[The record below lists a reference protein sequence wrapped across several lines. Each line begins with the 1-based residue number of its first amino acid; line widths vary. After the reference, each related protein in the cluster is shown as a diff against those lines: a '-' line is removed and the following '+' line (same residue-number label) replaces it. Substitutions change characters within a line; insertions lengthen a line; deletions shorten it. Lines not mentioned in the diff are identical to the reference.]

1 MSRRIRKTPLSNPR
15 AFPQSTVG
23 GVRALA
29 VKSIV
34 LLAVLLALHSTLM
47 FGQINTATLSGTV
60 KDSSGA
66 VVPDAS
72 VVVTE
77 TATGTTRTIRT
88 NAAGLFTAPLLQP
101 GIYNVAISKEGFST
115 TKQSNIELQVNQSAS
130 FDFTVNIGS
139 VGQTVQVTETQPVLN
154 TQTAGLGTV
163 VAPKEILDLP
173 LNGRQYTQL
182 LQLLPGTAPVSV
194 SQTDVPGLGGG
205 SNVTPEIN
213 GQSGRSNLFYIDG
226 IYATDP
232 FFTTVSISPSI
243 DAIQEFQ
250 EQTHTDQAQFG
261 QSTGGTINLATRAGT
276 NHFHGSG
283 YEFFRDAPLAAT
295 NYFAAV
301 KGAYNQNQFGGTL
314 GGPIKKN
321 KLFFF
326 GFYDGYRQ
334 TQAANNVTI
343 VPTPAE
349 LGGDFSALLPT
360 TVIYDPAT
368 YNPQT
373 GETQPFPGNIIPSN
387 RLNQGILGVLK
398 AYVPAPTTNAPTGLN
413 YTNTQTNT
421 LTQNQYSV
429 RVDYNI
435 SSKDL
440 LFARWTVS
448 DATDTTPEKLP
459 NNTFITGFD
468 GNNSGVNW
476 IHTFSP
482 TLVTQVTGGYN
493 SLNDPQGYQ
502 QPNAASVFSA
512 AGFGTGFTD
521 SPGGVSPPEIP
532 AIDPSGYFSYYAS
545 QGVVGPER
553 VVQFSGS
560 VNKQAGKHALMFGAA
575 YYVSTTFTTGAGDVL
590 SFNQQATW
598 NPCGMRNGSTCDG
611 EGGNSIASMLL
622 GLPVSASRIL
632 GNAGVN
638 LQGRIAGLFAQDSW
652 RLFPNFTLNY
662 GLRWDYSTPVTVGDN
677 RMAGFDIRTD
687 EWYLLKGDADT
698 PTGPLPAG
706 VVVLNRNTITTPD
719 YRNFSPR
726 LGFAYRL
733 LPETVVSAG
742 AGVTFDNWSGATQFA
757 QGGRGG
763 WPSGSSQS
771 PANLNIAG
779 ITPGA
784 TAQNPFGNT
793 QPVIPA
799 SPFPSTGQFLDT
811 AWKNSYSWQWNLQVQ
826 QQLGNTGAFKLAYV
840 GSATSRAPIQVP
852 TNISTQ
858 LGPTQ
863 VLPYPQMQ
871 DEFDVYSSIGHM
883 NYHALQ
889 AQYTKRY
896 SSSLSVITAFTW
908 SKDINVGCADFQE
921 GCSIQDPYHMRS
933 NRGVSAVDVPLVFS
947 FSSVYQLPFGKGKTF
962 ATEGVNSKVLGGW
975 QVNGIVL
982 ARDGT
987 PFTPTINFDNAN
999 ANGGTQRPNIVAGTT
1014 TAGPK
1019 TLKEYFNTAAYAV
1032 SAPFTYG
1039 NAGYNSLR
1047 GPGYTDVDFSL
1058 FRNFAM
1064 FENSNL
1070 EFRAE
1075 AFNVLNH
1082 PNFANPDG
1090 VFEDTTFG
1098 QITSIYG
1105 APRELQ
1111 LAAKFTF

>member
-1 MSRRIRKTPLSNPR
+1 MSRGIRKAPLSNPR
-15 AFPQSTVG
+15 VFPQSKVG
-23 GVRALA
+23 GMRALA
-29 VKSIV
+29 VKSVV
-34 LLAVLLALHSTLM
+34 LLAVLLGLPSTRM

-72 VVVTE
+72 VVVTA

-115 TKQSNIELQVNQSAS
+115 TEQSDIELQVNQSAS
-130 FDFTVNIGS
+130 LDFTMNIGS
-139 VGQTVQVTETQPVLN
+139 VGQTVQVSGTEPVLN

-182 LQLLPGTAPVSV
+182 LQLAPGTAPVSV
-194 SQTDVPGLGGG
+194 SQTAVPGLGG
-205 SNVTPEIN
+205 NANITPEIN
-213 GQSGRSNLFYIDG
+213 GQTGRSNLFYIDG

-250 EQTHTDQAQFG
+250 QQTHTDQAQFG
-261 QSTGGTINLATRAGT
+261 QATGATINLATRAGA
-276 NHFHGSG
+276 NRFHGSA

-314 GGPIKKN
+314 GGPIIKN

-349 LGGDFSALLPT
+349 LGGDFSAILPT

-373 GETQPFPGNIIPSN
+373 GQTQPFPGNIIPSN
-387 RLNQGILGVLK
+387 RLNQGILAVLK
-398 AYVPAPTTNAPTGLN
+398 AYVPAPATNNPTGLN
-413 YTNTQTNT
+413 YTNTQSSS
-421 LTQNQYSV
+421 LTQDQYSV
-429 RVDYNI
+429 RVDYNV
-435 SSKDL
+435 SAKDL
-440 LFARWTVS
+440 FFARWTVS
-448 DATDTTPEKLP
+448 DATVGSPEKIP
-459 NNTFITGFD
+459 NNTYVTGFN
-468 GNNSGVNW
+468 GNNSGFNW
-476 IHTFSP
+476 VHTFSP
-482 TLVTQVTGGYN
+482 TLESQVTVGYN
-493 SLNDPQGYQ
+493 SLNLPGGYD
-502 QPNAASVFSA
+502 QPNAASVFTTAGFA
-512 AGFGTGFTD
+512 AGFTST
-521 SPGGVSPPEIP
+521 PGGVSPPEIP
-532 AIDPSGYFSYYAS
+532 AIDPSGYFSFYAS
-545 QGVVGPER
+545 QGGVGPQR

-560 VNKQAGKHALMFGAA
+560 VNKQAGRHALMFGAS
-575 YYVSTTFTTGAGDVL
+575 YYLSTTFSTGAGDVL

-598 NPCGMRNGSTCDG
+598 NPCGTETGGICNG

-622 GLPVSASRIL
+622 GLPVNASRIL
-632 GNAGVN
+632 GDAGVN
-638 LQGRIAGLFAQDSW
+638 LRSHIAGLFVQDSW
-652 RLFPNFTLNY
+652 KLFPNFTLNY
-662 GLRWDYSTPVTVGDN
+662 GLRWDYTAPVTVGGN
-677 RMAGFDIRTD
+677 RMSGFDVHTD

-698 PTGPLPAG
+698 PSGPLPAG
-706 VVVLNRNTITTPD
+706 VVILNRNTITTPD

-726 LGFAYRL
+726 LGFAYQPR
-733 LPETVVSAG
+733 PETVVSAG
-742 AGVTFDNWSGATQFA
+742 AGVFFDNWSGATQFA

-793 QPVIPA
+793 LPVIPD

-811 AWKNSYSWQWNLQVQ
+811 AWQNAYSWQWNLQVQ
-826 QQLGNTGAFKLAYV
+826 QQLGNTGVFKLAYV
-840 GSATSRAPIQVP
+840 GSATSRAPLQVP

-863 VLPYPQMQ
+863 VLPFPQMR
-871 DEFDVYSSIGHM
+871 DEFYNYTSIGHL
-883 NYHALQ
+883 NYHAFQ

-896 SSSLSVITAFTW
+896 SSSLSVITGFTW
-908 SKDINVGCADFQE
+908 SKTIDIGCADFQE
-921 GCSIQDPYHMRS
+921 GCNIQNPYDMAS
-933 NRGVSAVDVPLVFS
+933 NRGVSAVDVPLVFT
-947 FSSVYQLPFGKGKTF
+947 FASVYQLPFGKGKAF
-962 ATEGVNSKVLGGW
+962 ATEGAKSKVLGGW
-975 QVNGIVL
+975 QVNGIL
-982 ARDGT
+982 TARDGT

-999 ANGGTQRPNIVAGTT
+999 ANGGTQRPNLVPGTST
-1014 TAGPK
+1014 IGPK
-1019 TLKEYFNTAAYAV
+1019 TLTQYFNTAAYTV
-1032 SAPFTYG
+1032 PAPYTYG

-1047 GPGYTDVDFSL
+1047 GPGYTDIDFSL

-1064 FENSNL
+1064 FESSNL
-1070 EFRAE
+1070 QFRAE
-1075 AFNVLNH
+1075 AFNAFNH
-1082 PNFANPDG
+1082 PNFSNPDG
-1090 VFEDTTFG
+1090 VLEDATFG

-1105 APRELQ
+1105 TPREVQ
-1111 LAAKFTF
+1111 LAVKFTF